1 MADFDTMA
9 AAISQDDLSQAV
21 TSAAKAFGT
30 ASHNSAHAAANIYY
44 VWLHANSPVA
54 KEENIIWYTTQYEKR
69 EAEIAAYNAGLNEQK
84 KKITAAEKK
93 EVAALEKE
101 RRKVNDPDT
110 VKAIEAKI
118 EAVRAEA
125 GKWRKDL
132 GAQRKLSLNTRDG
145 ANDFSTVVKFVLRAD
160 SPKQG
165 AYISRYAKVLTW
177 LKAKCGL
184 DAELTVD
191 AIAAVVRE
199 AGGIEAIYDMQKN
212 DGGGPAPD
220 GDDENPQESSK
231 NEVSNEAITD
241 YFHSKVADAAP
252 MAEIN
257 AASITGLGQGG
268 NGENDDLVLLVARKG
283 ANSIAIIT
291 ELAVGT
297 EELLALCVKHHDQ
310 RLLATDAATE
320 FVWAALAA
328 GALVDDD
335 TLYGGD
341 KNAVPSLSIVTDD
354 GGAKLVVSS
363 RNAKLSVVVHAVPKA
378 GVKLALPM
386 GQYGLYPEHMQPL
399 RQCLQNPTVRK
410 LLVLDERRAEKDVG
424 DDHLRTDYGW
434 RVTQPQ
440 LLVNANASSTSMD
453 HAWVSMSPY
462 GENPLNIHGFKP
474 LGQVSVSRGEL
485 LRLHTEVL
493 DKWKGGGKTAA
504 VNIKAKALVTL
515 AFGKTTLTV
524 TTTNTKHEIV
534 CTGTTQAMTQYC
546 RPRQLAELVGIL
558 MELNVDAVTLSPD
571 KRGVMR
577 VGFDTPYGSY
587 AIYVPMA
594 DQNGKFD
601 DARFEPINVPE
612 HQEDVAA

>member
-9 AAISQDDLSQAV
+9 AAISQDELSLAV

-30 ASHNSAHAAANIYY
+30 ASQNSALAAANIYY
-44 VWLHANSPVA
+44 VWLHACSAIAQEPNSA
-54 KEENIIWYTTQYEKR
+54 WFTTQYKKR
-69 EAEIAAYNAGLNEQK
+69 EAEITSHNAALDEQK
-84 KKITAAEKK
+84 KQITAAEKK
-93 EVAALEKE
+93 DVAALEDALG
-101 RRKVNDPDT
+101 KVNDPDT
-110 VKAIEAKI
+110 VKTIKAKI
-118 EAVRAEA
+118 ATIRATA
-125 GKWRKDL
+125 GNRRKTL
-132 GAQRKLSLNTRDG
+132 TAQRKLPLNTREG
-145 ANDFSTVVKFVLRAD
+145 ANEFTSVVKFVLRAD

-191 AIAAVVRE
+191 AIAAMVRE
-199 AGGIEAIYDMQKN
+199 EGGIEAIYDMQKN
-212 DGGGPAPD
+212 DGDGPARDD
-220 GDDENPQESSK
+220 GDEKPQESSE

-257 AASITGLGQGG
+257 AAAITGLGQGG
-268 NGENDDLVLLVARKG
+268 NGEDDDLVLLVARKG

-320 FVWAALAA
+320 FVWTALAA
-328 GALVDDD
+328 GALVDDGK
-335 TLYGGD
+335 LYDGN
-341 KNAVPSLSIVTDD
+341 KNAVPSLSIVADD
-354 GGAKLVVSS
+354 GGAKLVVSP
-363 RNAKLSVVVHAVPKA
+363 RHAKMGVVVHAVPKS

-386 GQYGLYPEHMQPL
+386 GQYGLYHEHMQPL
-399 RQCLQNPTVRK
+399 RHRLSNPIVRK
-410 LLVLDERRAEKDVG
+410 MMVLAERRTARVVA
-424 DDHLRTDYGW
+424 DDHLTTDYGW
-434 RVTQPQ
+434 QVTQPMA
-440 LLVNANASSTSMD
+440 LNDNASNAPMD
-453 HAWVSMSPY
+453 HAWVRMSPY
-462 GENPLNIHGFKP
+462 GENPLDIDGFKP
-474 LGQVSVSRGEL
+474 QGKVTLSRDEL
-485 LRLHTEVL
+485 LRLDTDVL

-504 VNIKAKALVTL
+504 VDLKAKALVTL
-515 AFGKTTLTV
+515 GYGKTTLTV

-534 CTGTTQAMTQYC
+534 CTGNTQAVTQYC
-546 RPRQLAELVGIL
+546 RPRQLAELVAIL
-558 MELNVDAVTLSPD
+558 LELRVDMVTLSPD

-577 VGFDTPYGSY
+577 VAFDTPYGIY

-594 DQNGKFD
+594 DQNGKYD
-601 DARFEPINVPE
+601 DARFEAINVPE